1 MSSVLRLATMTD
13 TQFTEYAAWTCEDYA
28 RTSPN
33 FRDRPFEE
41 SFAEVKESFAKRLP
55 EGPKTPGTFL
65 LAVLVTA
72 GAAEE
77 QIGYL
82 DIAEN
87 PRGSKS
93 VYIFNIG
100 LYDSA
105 RGKGFGKRALDAAE
119 AYLKER
125 GYTKIGLN
133 VFADNEPAKKLYA
146 DAGYAPTQF
155 NMVKKI

>member
-1 MSSVLRLATMTD
+1 LSSVLRLVTMTD
-13 TQFTEYAAWTCEDYA
+13 VQFAVYGAWTCENYA

-33 FRDRPFEE
+33 FRDRPFDE
-41 SFAEVKESFAKRLP
+41 SFKEVKDSFANRLP
-55 EGPKTPGTFL
+55 EGPRTPGAFL
-65 LAVLVTA
+65 LAVLITD
-72 GAAEE
+72 EDTE
-77 QIGYL
+77 KQIGYL

-87 PRGSKS
+87 PRGSNT

-100 LYDSA
+100 LYESA
-105 RGKGFGKRALDAAE
+105 QGKGFGKQTLARAE
-119 AYLKER
+119 EYLKER

-155 NMVKKI
+155 NMEKKI